1 MIMQGNGD
9 RRFWELWFQELVVSK
24 TAFNI
29 LWLAIEIGIL
39 VQVIIVIIPRLVL
52 LEMGVGKMGLAND

>member
-9 RRFWELWFQELVVSK
+9 GRFWELWFQEFVVSK

-52 LEMGVGKMGLAND
+52 LEMGVSKMGLAND